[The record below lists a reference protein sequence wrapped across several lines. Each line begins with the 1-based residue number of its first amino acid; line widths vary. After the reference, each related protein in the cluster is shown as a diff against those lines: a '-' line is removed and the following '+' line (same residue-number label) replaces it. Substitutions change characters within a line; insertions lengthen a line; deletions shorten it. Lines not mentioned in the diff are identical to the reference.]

1 MSILKVAQLGNPV
14 LRTKAEPVLRDIIHS
29 DEIQGLIDDMI
40 DTMREYNGAGLAA
53 PQVHEPLQII
63 VLEAEN
69 NPRYK
74 DDPDV
79 PLTIVIN
86 PKIVSFSDEMEE
98 GWEGCLS
105 LNDLWGLVNRAVKI
119 TVTGFDRNG
128 DPLTIEAEGF
138 FARAL
143 QHEIDHLHAK
153 VFIDRMTDLTSLS
166 FGKEYQRYHR
176 EYDEEAEE

>member
-14 LRTKAEPVLRDIIHS
+14 LRVKAEPVPHDLIHS
-29 DEIQGLIDDMI
+29 EEVQLLIDDMI

-53 PQVHEPLQII
+53 PQVHESVQII

-86 PKIVSFSDEMEE
+86 PKIVSFSEAMEE

-105 LNDLWGLVNRAVKI
+105 LNDLWGKVNRALKI
-119 TVTGFDRNG
+119 AVTGFDREG
-128 DPLTIEAEGF
+128 DPLKIEAEGF

-143 QHEIDHLHAK
+143 QHEIDHLHGK
-153 VFIDRMTDLTSLS
+153 VFIDRMTDLASLS
-166 FGKEYQRYHR
+166 FGKEYQRYSRH
-176 EYDEEAEE
+176 DDGEEEE

>member
-29 DEIQGLIDDMI
+29 EEIQGLIDDMI

-53 PQVHEPLQII
+53 PQVHESVQII

-86 PKIVSFSDEMEE
+86 PKIVSFSEDMEE

-153 VFIDRMTDLTSLS
+153 VFVDRMTDLASLS

-176 EYDEEAEE
+176 EYDEDEEE